1 MSEPRVV
8 VLAERTRF
16 GNETGA
22 GIMTNRCAFTSRD
35 MARDWPEAFT
45 YAIVLGWHDDD
56 DPECD
61 AIQEIAAKFE
71 WDDELVAFL
80 RDCHE
85 RFKTL
90 TTKREETP

>member
-1 MSEPRVV
+1 MV
-8 VLAERTRF
+8 
-16 GNETGA
+16 
-22 GIMTNRCAFTSRD
+22 NRCAFTSRD
-35 MARDWPEAFT
+35 MAHDWPEAFT

-56 DPECD
+56 DPSCD
-61 AIQEIAAKFE
+61 AMQEIAEQFE

-90 TTKREETP
+90 KTKREETP